1 MIKSMT
7 GYGAATQTGCGKKF
21 TVEIKS
27 VNHRYSDISVKT
39 PRNYAFLEETVKKAL
54 SEYISRGKT
63 DVYITVE
70 TIEGTE
76 GEVLLNMPMAR
87 SYYTALENLRDGLSI
102 DGEIKIEHLT
112 RFSDIFTV
120 IKPEEDTD
128 EISAIVLRAA
138 KNAAEAFVEMRS
150 VEGAR
155 LAEDMLSELEV
166 IASYV
171 DEVEKASPRVIEEY
185 TQRMR
190 ERMKEILGSFP
201 VDEGRLLNEVA
212 VFADKVN
219 VNEEIVRLKSH
230 IKQMRT
236 MLGADTPVGKKL
248 DFLIQEMNREVNT
261 IGSKSNDLKILGRVI
276 DLKACIEKIRE
287 QVQNIE

>member
-1 MIKSMT
+1 MIRSMT
-7 GYGAATQTGCGKKF
+7 GYGTAQETGVGKRF

-27 VNHRYSDISVKT
+27 VNHRYSDVSVKT
-39 PRNYAFLEETVKKAL
+39 PRNYSYLEEKVKKCL
-54 SEYISRGKT
+54 SGYISRGKV

-70 TIEGTE
+70 NIEGAD
-76 GEVLLNMPMAR
+76 GEVLLNTPLAK
-87 SYYTALENLRDGLSI
+87 SYYEALKKLCDALSFDSNVRI
-102 DGEIKIEHLT
+102 DHMT

-120 IKPEEDTD
+120 VKPEEDTD
-128 EISAIVLRAA
+128 EITAIVLKATEEAA
-138 KNAAEAFVEMRS
+138 KSFVEMRKA
-150 VEGAR
+150 EGAR
-155 LAEDMLSELEV
+155 LAENMLAELDI
-166 IASYV
+166 IATYV
-171 DEVEKASPRVIEEY
+171 DEVEKASPRVISEY
-185 TQRMR
+185 TSRMR
-190 ERMKEILGSFP
+190 ERMSEILGSVP

-230 IKQMRT
+230 IKQMRIL
-236 MLGADTPVGKKL
+236 MNASEPVGKKL

-261 IGSKSNDLKILGRVI
+261 TGSKSNDIDIVKRVI